1 MLDLWWQTTKLTYLY
16 YWHQR
21 IWAVLAAWAVLILLL
36 ILLVLMGE
44 ELWRA
49 GYRAALQSAAAP
61 ETPHVRTQ
69 ICVWCRKDQSRSAGF
84 SPLHL
89 EAFPGFLGGSFLA
102 NATRADYRGRV
113 VPPAPY
119 RRAGVAQVR

>member
-61 ETPHVRTQ
+61 ETPHVRTKSVSGAEGSVEKRRFLAPPSQ
-69 ICVWCRKDQSRSAGF
+69 
-84 SPLHL
+84 
-89 EAFPGFLGGSFLA
+89 AFPGI
-102 NATRADYRGRV
+102 
-113 VPPAPY
+113 
-119 RRAGVAQVR
+119 RRLFSGQRDQS